1 MSRLALAFVL
11 TVLLEWPVLAWLSGL
26 GFRPTGLFCLCMN
39 GATWGTAMGVLVQWP
54 SAPVPLLEAVIIL
67 VEAAILAW
75 FWRWRPPRALGI
87 SLAMNLTSW
96 LLGTPL
102 LFFLWPVS

>member
-1 MSRLALAFVL
+1 MSSVLLAFIL

-26 GFRPTGLFCLCMN
+26 GFRPTWLFCLCMN
-39 GATWGTAMGVLVQWP
+39 GATWGTAMGVLAWWSV
-54 SAPVPLLEAVIIL
+54 PVPALEALIVL
-67 VEAAILAW
+67 AEAAILAW
-75 FWRWRPPRALGI
+75 FWHWRPPRALGV

-102 LFFLWPVS
+102 LLLLAPLS

>member
-1 MSRLALAFVL
+1 MSQLALAFAL

-26 GFRPTGLFCLCMN
+26 GFRRTGLFCLCMN
-39 GATWGTAMGVLVQWP
+39 GATWGTAMGVITWWSVP
-54 SAPVPLLEAVIIL
+54 IPVLEAVIVL

-75 FWRWRPPRALGI
+75 FWCWRAPRAFGI

-102 LFFLWPVS
+102 LVFFGRML